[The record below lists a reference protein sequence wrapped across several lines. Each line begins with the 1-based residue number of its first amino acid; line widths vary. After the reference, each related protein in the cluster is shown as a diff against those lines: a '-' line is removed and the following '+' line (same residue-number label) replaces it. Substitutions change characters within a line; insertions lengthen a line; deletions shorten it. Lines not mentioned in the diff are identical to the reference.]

1 MGYWND
7 KMIDGYQ
14 WNITMGNLEESNPQS
29 QILDSKYVKPD
40 LNGMINSQSCLLQEQ
55 RWNPNDTLSNHREV
69 IHINLIKWNDQPVK
83 INLETEATTFHGKLY
98 RIPHVHVSKGKKDT
112 YLL

>member
-1 MGYWND
+1 MLEMGYWND

-40 LNGMINSQSCLLQEQ
+40 LNGMINIQSCLLQEQ
-55 RWNPNDTLSNHREV
+55 R
-69 IHINLIKWNDQPVK
+69 
-83 INLETEATTFHGKLY
+83 
-98 RIPHVHVSKGKKDT
+98 
-112 YLL
+112 